1 MKSLKALVI
10 LLLIA
15 GTAWFLHDAKR
26 DRDEA
31 TKRATE
37 AELQA
42 GIDGARIVNQ
52 RFSTAAALQVYEMAA
67 NAVGQATFKGTFF
80 TSTQVSKAPFTVAYT
95 VDLQKL
101 DGGAYHWDTN
111 SKTLI
116 IDIPDVA
123 VGKPN
128 IDWTKVVTRQTGR
141 YISREAGLSLG
152 RQVATSMTVKA
163 DSEAQKRE
171 NLNKARESA
180 RVEISKFARNALVTG
195 GVIDAKVA
203 VSFPWEPKTSPSL
216 PWDRSRSIRE
226 VVGEQ

>member
-1 MKSLKALVI
+1 VKYENLFPFVLAQLHRSNFCASCIALAVHNDLCASTHRLYPIPLWGEGSMKSLKALVI

-80 TSTQVSKAPFTVAYT
+80 TSTQVSNPYT
-95 VDLQKL
+95 PTW
-101 DGGAYHWDTN
+101 GW
-111 SKTLI
+111 
-116 IDIPDVA
+116 
-123 VGKPN
+123 
-128 IDWTKVVTRQTGR
+128 RFR
-141 YISREAGLSLG
+141 
-152 RQVATSMTVKA
+152 
-163 DSEAQKRE
+163 
-171 NLNKARESA
+171 
-180 RVEISKFARNALVTG
+180 
-195 GVIDAKVA
+195 
-203 VSFPWEPKTSPSL
+203 
-216 PWDRSRSIRE
+216 
-226 VVGEQ
+226 